1 MILNELSLSCNCSP
15 DTMQRYDLE
24 IKEAVDCYVSEVFQ
38 DDEQRTHDNF
48 NKLLLHLNNT
58 VIGRSAGTVPTR
70 DQLPVYEYLFQV
82 YISLCVR
89 FNVLPSIGMY
99 AIFTGISP
107 LVIDQIVHN
116 TGHYTSRSWMT
127 ESDKSYLFTMI
138 SNMQGYCKA
147 MTIDRLHNMR
157 GSDAN
162 LIFISK
168 AAYGLT
174 ETAPVQTVEY
184 RQTSSLEAIADS
196 IGIDVTDG

>member
-1 MILNELSLSCNCSP
+1 MILNELSLTGNCQP

-48 NKLLLHLNNT
+48 NRLLLHLNNT

-89 FNVLPSIGMY
+89 FSVLPSIGMY

-107 LVIDQIVHN
+107 LVIDQILHN
-116 TGHYTSRSWMT
+116 TGHYTSRSWMN

-174 ETAPVQTVEY
+174 ETAPVQTIEY
-184 RQTSSLEAIADS
+184 RQADSLEAIADS
-196 IGIDVTDG
+196 IGIDVTGG